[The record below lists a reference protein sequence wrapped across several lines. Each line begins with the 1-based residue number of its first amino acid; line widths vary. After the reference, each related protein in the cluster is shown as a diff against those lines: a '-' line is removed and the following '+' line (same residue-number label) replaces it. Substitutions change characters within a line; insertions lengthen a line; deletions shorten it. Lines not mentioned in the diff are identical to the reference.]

1 MKKIINGKKYNTD
14 TAQRLGEWD
23 NGQYGNFDY
32 EEETL
37 YRKKTGEFF
46 ICGSG
51 GAASKY
57 ACSVR
62 EGTASGSQISP
73 ISWEEAR
80 KWAEYH
86 LQANEYE
93 KIFGDVFEDES
104 KVNTNITFSAEAY
117 QLVKR
122 IATEREI
129 TISAVVNDAIKYY
142 GENTK

>member
-80 KWAEYH
+80 QWAEDH
-86 LQANEYE
+86 LDPEKYE
-93 KIFGDVFEDES
+93 EIFGEVSDEES
-104 KVNTNITFSAEAY
+104 VNTNVTFAADVYNDVKKLAAEKNITLSD
-117 QLVKR
+117 
-122 IATEREI
+122 
-129 TISAVVNDAIKYY
+129 VVNDAVRKYIK
-142 GENTK
+142 G

>member
-23 NGQYGNFDY
+23 NGQYGIFDY

-80 KWAEYH
+80 QWAEDH
-86 LQANEYE
+86 LNPEKYE
-93 KIFGDVFEDES
+93 EIFGEVSDEES
-104 KVNTNITFSAEAY
+104 VNTNVTFAADVYNDVKKLAAKKNITLSD
-117 QLVKR
+117 
-122 IATEREI
+122 
-129 TISAVVNDAIKYY
+129 VVNDAVRKYIK
-142 GENTK
+142 G